1 MQTYLLKTNNELKNY
16 KWHFCRLVEN
26 VDNIFIPYFDEK
38 SQEIRN
44 FYPDFIFWIKKDEDF
59 IILFID
65 PKGLEIGINNAQN
78 KLQGFKNIFEN
89 KNLEYQ
95 GQKVKVKFIYYNKET
110 NINKSIK
117 EYTKSSCENIFNSV
131 IDN

>member
-1 MQTYLLKTNNELKNY
+1 M
-16 KWHFCRLVEN
+16 
-26 VDNIFIPYFDEK
+26 
-38 SQEIRN
+38 
-44 FYPDFIFWIKKDEDF
+44 
-59 IILFID
+59 
-65 PKGLEIGINNAQN
+65 EIGINNAQN

-110 NINKSIK
+110 NIINTLK